1 MGERADPLMSNDRFP
16 ESAGMSR
23 EANRRVRI
31 ESTTDPEAIAAEIE
45 MTRGEM
51 TQTVDAIQD
60 RLDPE
65 RITGQAVDAAT
76 EVTVQAKDAAIEV
89 TEQARDA
96 AKDVAKYAIDEAK
109 TAVRELADQA
119 KQSVRAST
127 IGRAEYM
134 ATQSRGAAE
143 EIGSEM
149 LTIIRQN
156 PLPAALTA
164 AGLAWLWMQRPSG
177 TGYDDARYQSYPYQ
191 GYRGSYEGYR
201 SGYQGSSGQMAGQVQ
216 QAASQMAG
224 QAQHTAEQVAGQA
237 QQMAGQVVGQAQ
249 EMTGQFA
256 GQAQQTAEQLQ
267 YRAKSALEGISA
279 DPLTI
284 GALGIAMG
292 AVAALLL
299 PETEQERQL
308 MGDARDR
315 VMDRA
320 QAMGAETIDKVQ
332 QVAKEA
338 GKTAMEEAKA
348 QGLTPQG
355 KGSSSTTSA

>member
-1 MGERADPLMSNDRFP
+1 MNRDRFP
-16 ESAGMSR
+16 EPAGMSR
-23 EANRRVRI
+23 EAQRRI
-31 ESTTDPEAIAAEIE
+31 TSETSDDPELIAAEIE
-45 MTRGEM
+45 TTRGEM

-76 EVTVQAKDAAIEV
+76 EV

-127 IGRAEYM
+127 IGRAEHM

-164 AGLAWLWMQRPSG
+164 AGIAWLWMQRPSG
-177 TGYDDARYQSYPYQ
+177 TSYDDARYQSYPYQ
-191 GYRGSYEGYR
+191 GYRGS
-201 SGYQGSSGQMAGQVQ
+201 YQGSSGQMAGQVQ

-237 QQMAGQVVGQAQ
+237 QQVAGQVVGQAQ

-338 GKTAMEEAKA
+338 GKTVMEEAKA
-348 QGLTPQG
+348 QGLNPQ
-355 KGSSSTTSA
+355 GSSSTTSA